1 MRLWKIVIAMVF
13 ALAAAASAG
22 VVLKGTC
29 GACGYASEGVRAG
42 VGKGSYDHY
51 AVYYARDWKAVVAVH
66 FDLKAAAAASE
77 GLGAG
82 ADAAAY
88 RAAYDKFMKGWSYP
102 VIIEAAKLPA
112 YAAVTTVAYRGKTPP
127 RLERVES
134 GMPAMGI
141 AYPCPRCGK
150 VQLVFARTG
159 MWD

>member
-1 MRLWKIVIAMVF
+1 MRRWMGLSAALL

-29 GACGYASEGVRAG
+29 GACGYAGEGVRAG

-66 FDLKAAAAASE
+66 FDLKAAAGE

-82 ADAAAY
+82 ADPAAY
-88 RAAYDKFMKGWSYP
+88 RAAYDKFIKGWSYP
-102 VIIEAAKLPA
+102 VIVDAGKLPA
-112 YAAVTTVAYRGKTPP
+112 YAAVVTMPYRGKTPP
-127 RLERVES
+127 RLELVES
-134 GMPAMGI
+134 GMPGMGV
-141 AYPCPRCGK
+141 AYPCPRCGNVK
-150 VQLVFARTG
+150 LVFARTG